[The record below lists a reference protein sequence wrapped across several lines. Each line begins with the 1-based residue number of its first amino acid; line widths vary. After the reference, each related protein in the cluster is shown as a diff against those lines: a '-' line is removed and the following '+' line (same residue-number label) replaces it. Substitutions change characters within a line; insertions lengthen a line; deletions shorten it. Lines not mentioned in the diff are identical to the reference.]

1 MQSLPFKPKIPWT
14 RLYPNT
20 HSQAIDLL
28 EKMLTFKPNEL
39 GPAPVSLLLATP
51 PNLAFKIL
59 KLEPQLRNVIINFY
73 ESKNGKCLKQ
83 LEVMKDNLKLDIY
96 LATPPFPNTFG
107 QATPPPHF
115 TQKT

>member
-1 MQSLPFKPKIPWT
+1 MKDSRYAEETKFHRKSKSWALGST
-14 RLYPNT
+14 MS
-20 HSQAIDLL
+20 HA
-28 EKMLTFKPNEL
+28 
-39 GPAPVSLLLATP
+39 GPAPFTHFTAAWPRPL
-51 PNLAFKIL
+51 NIAFKIL